1 MSSETRRR
9 SNAWAIFNFEVDP
22 DNFAFPVALGA
33 AVTGDD
39 YGYEER
45 VDIRI
50 HELGKVVKNFHV
62 FLHSDMSRSTE
73 ATDRL
78 VRRKLEVVSPVDANA
93 VESVCKS
100 QLSLALRLFR
110 VSPFW
115 ITSWEHR
122 REVRVS
128 PIPSTVYSLRGEDL
142 SRFRGFAET
151 LLQFQEIR
159 NVFNLVRTY
168 APLIKDWLPDFVGP
182 TDPSGKKFLARTA
195 SLLIAT
201 SLFEEAQENWWLSN
215 ELRLILLFMAAEAI
229 FSDDDRGENVSA

>member
-93 VESVCKS
+93 V
-100 QLSLALRLFR
+100 
-110 VSPFW
+110 
-115 ITSWEHR
+115 
-122 REVRVS
+122 
-128 PIPSTVYSLRGEDL
+128 
-142 SRFRGFAET
+142 
-151 LLQFQEIR
+151 
-159 NVFNLVRTY
+159 
-168 APLIKDWLPDFVGP
+168 
-182 TDPSGKKFLARTA
+182 
-195 SLLIAT
+195 
-201 SLFEEAQENWWLSN
+201 
-215 ELRLILLFMAAEAI
+215 
-229 FSDDDRGENVSA
+229 